1 MTSDLDDQRSAGT
14 PRQPAT
20 AAPGPASVA
29 GCRPPDG
36 SAGRAAGNPRP
47 EAGPCDR
54 LLHPDF
60 TAAIGRGSLTART
73 SHPTAPIPD
82 TAMPPRPQTSLFPAR
97 RLSLALL
104 IGALAACDS
113 GPPPA
118 PPEVRPVRVTAVERS
133 TGGEVVA
140 LTGTVQAETE
150 VNLAFRIDGRM
161 VERLVNVGDM
171 VQAGQVIARLNRDN
185 EENGVRAAR
194 AAVAAARAQLTEAE
208 NNYWRQSELLRE
220 GWTTR
225 VRYDQASQTRQSARS
240 ALDAAEAQLGIAET
254 RLGYTELVSDV
265 TGRVTQRGAEPG
277 EVVQPGRMIVQ
288 VAREEGRDAVFDVAP
303 SLKDQAPANPVIEVQ
318 LTTDASVRATGRVR
332 EVSPRADP
340 VTGTFRVRV
349 GLADPPAGMRLGA
362 TVTGRMR
369 LGASDGY
376 SIPASALTRADGQP
390 AVWVVDPQAET
401 VALRRVELIR
411 HDPAHV
417 IVGQGL
423 EAGEIVVTAG
433 VQALRPGQ
441 KVRLLG
447 AAAR

>member
-1 MTSDLDDQRSAGT
+1 MVGT
-14 PRQPAT
+14 PRQCR
-20 AAPGPASVA
+20 AAMPGGASVA
-29 GCRPPDG
+29 GCPPD
-36 SAGRAAGNPRP
+36 RLPLTPPIAA
-47 EAGPCDR
+47 A
-54 LLHPDF
+54 
-60 TAAIGRGSLTART
+60 GRGSAAAR
-73 SHPTAPIPD
+73 ALIPD
-82 TAMPPRPQTSLFPAR
+82 TAMSSRPSFPSPATR
-97 RLSLALL
+97 RLSLALIL
-104 IGALAACDS
+104 GALAACDS
-113 GPPPA
+113 GPPAA
-118 PPEVRPVRVTAVERS
+118 PPEIRPVRVATVERS
-133 TGGEVVA
+133 TGGEVVS

-171 VQAGQVIARLNRDN
+171 VQAGQVIARLNREN

-194 AAVAAARAQLTEAE
+194 ASVAAARAQLTEAE
-208 NNYWRQSELLRE
+208 NNYWRQSELLRD

-225 VRYDQASQTRQSARS
+225 VRYDQAAQTRQSARS

-277 EVVQPGRMIVQ
+277 EVVQPGRMVVQ
-288 VAREEGRDAVFDVAP
+288 VARDEGRDAVFDVPPA
-303 SLKDQAPANPVIEVQ
+303 LKDQAPANPLIEVT
-318 LTTDASVRATGRVR
+318 LATDPAVRATGRVR
-332 EVSPRADP
+332 EVSPRADA

-362 TVTGRMR
+362 TVTGRLR

-390 AVWVVDPQAET
+390 AVWVVDPREQT

-411 HDPAHV
+411 HDPAHA

-423 EAGEIVVTAG
+423 ETGEVVVTAG

>member
-1 MTSDLDDQRSAGT
+1 MS
-14 PRQPAT
+14 PRPSLPSPAT
-20 AAPGPASVA
+20 
-29 GCRPPDG
+29 
-36 SAGRAAGNPRP
+36 
-47 EAGPCDR
+47 
-54 LLHPDF
+54 
-60 TAAIGRGSLTART
+60 
-73 SHPTAPIPD
+73 
-82 TAMPPRPQTSLFPAR
+82 R
-97 RLSLALL
+97 RLSLALIL
-104 IGALAACDS
+104 GALAACDS

-118 PPEVRPVRVTAVERS
+118 PPEIRPVRVAAVERS
-133 TGGEVVA
+133 TGGEVIS

-194 AAVAAARAQLTEAE
+194 ASVAAARAQLTEAE

-225 VRYDQASQTRQSARS
+225 VRYDQAAQTRQSARS

-277 EVVQPGRMIVQ
+277 EVVQPGRMVVQ
-288 VAREEGRDAVFDVAP
+288 VAREEGRDAVFDVP
-303 SLKDQAPANPVIEVQ
+303 PTLKDQAPANPVIEVT
-318 LTTDASVRATGRVR
+318 LTTDPAVRATGRVR
-332 EVSPRADP
+332 EVSPRADA

-362 TVTGRMR
+362 TVTGRLR

-390 AVWVVDPQAET
+390 AVWVVDPREQT

-411 HDPAHV
+411 HDPAHA

-423 EAGEIVVTAG
+423 ETGEMVVTAG